1 MMFIDGGFDYR
12 VIYYVVK
19 LVFIVLFKRLGLEMF
34 VVGRIVLGYFWI
46 NLVECIMLFL
56 NLVF

>member
-1 MMFIDGGFDYR
+1 MMFIDGGFDYC

-46 NLVECIMLFL
+46 NLVERIMLFL

>member
-1 MMFIDGGFDYR
+1 MFIDGGFDYR

-46 NLVECIMLFL
+46 NLVERIMLFL

>member
-1 MMFIDGGFDYR
+1 MMFIDGGFDYC

-34 VVGRIVLGYFWI
+34 VVGRIVVWI